1 MMRVVSRRDLMAE
14 KRFTEEKIG
23 NILRQVEAGVPA
35 AEMCERLDITEE
47 TLAEW
52 KSEYAGKKLTE
63 PERLKQ
69 LEEENRKLKML
80 IVDLSLDKQMLQDVL
95 KKTLEGIKK

>member
-1 MMRVVSRRDLMAE
+1 MA
-14 KRFTEEKIG
+14 KKQFTEEQIH
-23 NILRQVEAGVPA
+23 NILRQVEGGVPA
-35 AEMCERLDITEE
+35 AEMCEKLGITER
-47 TLAEW
+47 TLSGW
-52 KSEYAGKKLTE
+52 RSKYTGKSLTG
-63 PERLKQ
+63 PERLKE